1 MDNGGKIS
9 GLVMIPPIQLVVPPT
24 VDFEDGIGCMVSI
37 AHYLFKH
44 FYVLHMQCMLCT
56 VQCVYVYT
64 GACICIDSALYL
76 NMYMFRETEEFVL
89 PQMISEITGQVNTD
103 IVIDR

>member
-1 MDNGGKIS
+1 M
-9 GLVMIPPIQLVVPPT
+9 
-24 VDFEDGIGCMVSI
+24 
-37 AHYLFKH
+37 
-44 FYVLHMQCMLCT
+44 
-56 VQCVYVYT
+56 YT
-64 GACICIDSALYL
+64 GACICIDSVLYL